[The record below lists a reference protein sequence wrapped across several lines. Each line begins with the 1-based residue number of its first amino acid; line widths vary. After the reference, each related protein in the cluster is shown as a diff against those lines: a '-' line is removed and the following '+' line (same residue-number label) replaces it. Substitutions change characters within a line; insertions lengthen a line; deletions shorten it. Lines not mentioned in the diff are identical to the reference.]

1 MNDLLIRIGVMFIA
15 STICLPLAYLGIS
28 HGSSFGLES
37 GVSLIILNI
46 IIVGYMAKLKGKGNN
61 NE

>member
-1 MNDLLIRIGVMFIA
+1 MFIA

-46 IIVGYMAKLKGKGNN
+46 IIVVYMAKLKGTGNN